1 MIEFLIPEKNLPYD
15 PKNKDSVAKYTKLLE
30 NKTLN
35 DFIQNNKA
43 NINSKNK
50 GNFGQLIENIFF
62 FIKTNNYDGADFPD
76 IPLELKV
83 AGVEPTSSRDRHV
96 NISGDWKQKEVLPLS
111 SISFNGIVK
120 EEFYTSKFLEKNKN
134 LLLIFYKY
142 KSRQSPLDNEIKITG
157 IWCFN
162 EIPEHDKKIIIDDW
176 EKIKSKV
183 VKGDAHNLSKKDTNY
198 LEAMPSNNVNSYT
211 TQPFNKEKAR
221 TKKFAFKHGYMH
233 SVIAKLGSS
242 NIQTESL
249 YKEGDENISLSEKIY
264 EKFKPYIGMSGDEI
278 ASILGIE
285 NLDCKNAYSSVTN
298 KLLNKIFN
306 VPDNKKI
313 GSYIEEFSKAEITIK
328 TIRVSENNLPKEHIS
343 FPAFKYEN
351 IIKQSWDDSEF
362 KNHIDKKFL
371 FIFFKESGS
380 SFVLDKAVYWNMSSE
395 HISEAQK
402 VWEET
407 KQLIEEGKI
416 VKDIKVLKNGKKK
429 RLTYFPGSKSN
440 LVSHVRPHATT
451 IKDTYSLP
459 VRDIYTGW
467 DEYTKHCFW
476 LNKEFV
482 KNYIYFSI

>member
-1 MIEFLIPEKNLPYD
+1 MIEFLIPEKDLPYD
-15 PKNKDSVAKYTKLLE
+15 PKDKNSVAKYTKLLE

-35 DFIQNNKA
+35 DFIQDNKA

-111 SISFNGIVK
+111 AISFNGIVK
-120 EEFYTSKFLEKNKN
+120 EEFLTSKFLEKNKN

-157 IWCFN
+157 IWSFS

-183 VKGDAHNLSKKDTNY
+183 MKGDAHNLSKKDTNY
-198 LEAMPSNNVNSYT
+198 LEAMPSNNVNSFT

-264 EKFKPYIGMSGDEI
+264 EKFKPYVGMSGDEI

-285 NLDCKNAYSSVTN
+285 NLECKNAYSRVTN

-306 VPDNKKI
+306 VPDDKKI
-313 GSYIEEFSKAEITIK
+313 GSYIEEFSKAEIKIK
-328 TIRVSENNLPKEHIS
+328 TIRLNSKNMPHEDVSLSSTLIFEE
-343 FPAFKYEN
+343 
-351 IIKQSWDDSEF
+351 IIDEDWDNSRY
-362 KNHIDKKFL
+362 KNFIDNKFL
-371 FIFFKESGS
+371 FIFFKESAKG
-380 SFVLDKAVYWNMSSE
+380 FVLDKISYWNINNE
-395 HISEAQK
+395 DLKEAK
-402 VWEET
+402 RVWEIAKNRIENGQIINYFDSRNRAISFFPKSVDSYMAHVRT
-407 KQLIEEGKI
+407 KGRDSKDTAKLP
-416 VKDIKVLKNGKKK
+416 VKDN
-429 RLTYFPGSKSN
+429 LTGAEDFP
-440 LVSHVRPHATT
+440 
-451 IKDTYSLP
+451 
-459 VRDIYTGW
+459 
-467 DEYTKHCFW
+467 KHCFW
-476 LNKEFV
+476 FNKE
-482 KNYIYFSI
+482 YIRDNIYNINN